1 MKDGDKTIFIAKYN
15 TSVSEERDL
24 SIKVTAVKITATDI
38 FLFYYVQVK
47 YISNYM
53 KVCNMFISTFKR

>member
-15 TSVSEERDL
+15 TSVSEEHDL

-38 FLFYYVQVK
+38 FLFYYVQ
-47 YISNYM
+47 
-53 KVCNMFISTFKR
+53 